1 MPIGQ
6 TNNVSVTVMDTVNY
20 TVQLVFVG
28 LRFEWAPPNSFYIG
42 DNSEKGAVLTDGE
55 QITYTI
61 PVGVPA
67 NVTPGVHKLTA
78 YVTYRMLNQTNWTG
92 VNAEYWVMNIQLAYS
107 QNQQTQTATATS
119 GPQQSFNVDTVGV
132 IVVVVAIWLVLER
145 GRIRRFIGK
154 SRAAGPT
161 PPQPKGEPSLAG
173 TPSTAE
179 NLPVSEK
186 KEEDL

>member
-6 TNNVSVTVMDTVNY
+6 TSNVSVTVTDTVNY
-20 TVQLVFVG
+20 TAQLVFVG
-28 LRFEWAPPNSFYIG
+28 LRFEWAPPNSFFVG

-78 YVTYRMLNQTNWTG
+78 YVTYRILNQTNWTG
-92 VNAEYWVMNIQLAYS
+92 VNAEYWVVNIQLAYP
-107 QNQQTQTATATS
+107 QNQQTQTATATP
-119 GPQQSFNVDTVGV
+119 GPQQGFNVDTIG
-132 IVVVVAIWLVLER
+132 IILVVVALWLILER
-145 GRIRRFIGK
+145 GRIKRLIRK
-154 SRAAGPT
+154 SAGPT
-161 PPQPKGEPSLAG
+161 PTQPKGEPSLAG